1 MDEERLEEEYR
12 EHLDERLIL
21 YLAEVRH
28 IPLEKAMDSYY
39 RSRMAEM
46 IGEGAYGV
54 QYLDHKVLVQ
64 MMLDT
69 EPELFEGL

>member
-1 MDEERLEEEYR
+1 MNGERLEEEYQER
-12 EHLDERLIL
+12 LDENLMA
-21 YLAEVRH
+21 YLAEVKH
-28 IPLEKAMDSYY
+28 IPLEKAMDIYY
-39 RSRMAEM
+39 HSRMAKLT
-46 IGEGAYGV
+46 GDGAYGI

>member
-12 EHLDERLIL
+12 EHLDERLIR
-21 YLAEVRH
+21 YLAEIKH
-28 IPLEKAMDSYY
+28 IPLEKAMDIYY
-39 RSRMAEM
+39 RSRMAGM
-46 IGEGAYGV
+46 IGDGAYGI

-69 EPELFEGL
+69 EPELFEKI

>member
-12 EHLDERLIL
+12 ERLDERLIL
-21 YLAEVRH
+21 YLSEIKH
-28 IPLEKAMDSYY
+28 IPLEKALDIYY
-39 RSRMAEM
+39 HSRMAEM
-46 IGEGAYGV
+46 IGEGAYGI
-54 QYLDHKVLVQ
+54 QYLDHKALVQ